1 MRVPL
6 LPILSLTLIVA
17 FGTACAGR
25 VARTVG
31 LPDPPRCSP
40 SLKLGENAAI
50 EFESA
55 SALMHRFDDAS
66 LCVLEAGGASTYA
79 VFRLP
84 RYRGP
89 WVLTVESLID
99 GKVLFAPQL
108 ATLDSKGRVRRTVA
122 FDRFS
127 RRGDRLETSLFFNET
142 DDDDHFLVV
151 RSTESSVGKGEKQV
165 VSNTFFIPLLNTVL
179 PLVYLQGVESE
190 REITLARTGVV
201 RLQARTGSAMRR
213 QFDAD
218 GVARSELG
226 KLVR

>member
-1 MRVPL
+1 M
-6 LPILSLTLIVA
+6 LSLILAAA
-17 FGTACAGR
+17 FVSGCAGPAATR
-25 VARTVG
+25 AS
-31 LPDPPRCSP
+31 LPDPPRCGP

-50 EFESA
+50 ELES
-55 SALMHRFDDAS
+55 SNALVHRFDEAS
-66 LCVLEAGGASTYA
+66 LCVREAGGSSAYA

-99 GKVLFAPQL
+99 GQVLFAPQL
-108 ATLDSKGRVRRTVA
+108 ATLDSRGRVRRMLA

-127 RRGDRLETSLFFNET
+127 RRGDRLEASLFFNET
-142 DDDDHFLVV
+142 DVDDHFLVV
-151 RSTESSVGKGEKQV
+151 RSTESSVGKGERQV
-165 VSNTFFIPLLNTVL
+165 VSNTFFIPFLNTVL
-179 PLVYLQGVESE
+179 PFVYLQGVESE
-190 REITLARTGVV
+190 REITLARTGLV

-226 KLVR
+226 KFVR